1 MSFQIL
7 VVEDYR
13 ETREL
18 IAEVLQNN
26 PEYKVVTAEDGEQA
40 LNTLELL
47 NVDVVISDIRM
58 PKLGGLELLAKVQQ
72 KNPDLP
78 VILVTAFGDDYGARA
93 LEMGAEDC
101 IFKPFNTTELMLRVA
116 RVLKYSKLKQLKDLL
131 MLKNE
136 ELRKMAITDGL
147 SQLYNRRYF
156 LELLEREFPRS
167 QRYRLNLSCIMID
180 LDHFKAVN
188 DQYGHLQGDYVIQQI
203 GNLIKEQIREIDIP
217 ARYGG
222 EEFIILLPETDE
234 TGTINVAERLR
245 KRVAGENFTRNEKL
259 RQTQELRITV
269 SQGVAVFPQP
279 AIIHPNDLI
288 KAADDALY
296 SAKREGRNRTILSN
310 YSQTEELQMNEN

>member
-1 MSFQIL
+1 MGFQIL

-40 LNTLELL
+40 LKILDLV
-47 NVDVVISDIRM
+47 NVDVIVSDIRM

-101 IFKPFNTTELMLRVA
+101 VFKPFNTNELLLRVA
-116 RVLKYSKLKQLKDLL
+116 RVLKYSKLRQLKDLL

-167 QRYRLNLSCIMID
+167 QRYNLNLSCVMFDI
-180 LDHFKAVN
+180 DHFKAVN
-188 DQYGHLQGDYVIQQI
+188 DQYGHLQGDYVIQRI
-203 GNLIKEQIREIDIP
+203 GAILKEQIREIDIP

-222 EEFIILLPETDE
+222 EEFILLLPETDE
-234 TGTINVAERLR
+234 KGTLNVAERLR
-245 KRVAGENFTRNEKL
+245 KRVANENFTRNEKL
-259 RQTQELRITV
+259 RSTQELRITI
-269 SQGVAVFPQP
+269 SLGVAVFPHP
-279 AIIHPNDLI
+279 SLVHPNDLI
-288 KAADDALY
+288 RVTDQALY
-296 SAKREGRNRTILSN
+296 EAKRLGRNRTVLAD
-310 YSQTEELQMNEN
+310 YSDAKYELKEN

>member
-26 PEYKVVTAEDGEQA
+26 PEYKVITTEDGEQA
-40 LNTLELL
+40 LNTLEMV
-47 NVDVVISDIRM
+47 NVDVVISDIKM
-58 PKLGGLELLAKVQQ
+58 PKLGGLELLAKIQQ
-72 KNPDLP
+72 KKPDLP
-78 VILVTAFGDDYGARA
+78 VILITAFGDDYGARA

-101 IFKPFNTTELMLRVA
+101 VFKPFNTAELMLRVA
-116 RVLKYSKLKQLKDLL
+116 RVLKYSKLRQLKDLL

-167 QRYRLNLSCIMID
+167 QRYKLNLSCIMTD
-180 LDHFKAVN
+180 LDHFKNVN
-188 DQYGHLQGDYVIQQI
+188 DQYGHLQGDYVIQRMGTI
-203 GNLIKEQIREIDIP
+203 IKEEIREIDIP

-234 TGTINVAERLR
+234 RGTIAVAERLR
-245 KRVAGENFTRNEKL
+245 KRTAAENFTRNEKL
-259 RQTQELRITV
+259 RHTQELHITI
-269 SQGVAVFPQP
+269 SLGVAVFPHP
-279 AIIHPNDLI
+279 TLIHPNDLI
-288 KAADDALY
+288 KTADDALY
-296 SAKREGRNRTILSN
+296 SAKRSGRNKTILADFSEQPIEI
-310 YSQTEELQMNEN
+310 SD

>member
-26 PEYKVVTAEDGEQA
+26 PEYKVITTENGEQA
-40 LNTLELL
+40 LKTLEMTKI
-47 NVDVVISDIRM
+47 DVVISDIKM
-58 PKLGGLELLAKVQQ
+58 PKLGGLELLAKIQQ
-72 KNPDLP
+72 KYPDLP
-78 VILVTAFGDDYGARA
+78 VILITAFGDDYGARA

-101 IFKPFNTTELMLRVA
+101 VFKPFNTSELLLRVA
-116 RVLKYSKLKQLKDLL
+116 RVLKYSKLRQLKDLL
-131 MLKNE
+131 LLKNE

-167 QRYRLNLSCIMID
+167 QRYKLNLSCIMTD
-180 LDHFKAVN
+180 LDHFKNVN
-188 DQYGHLQGDYVIQQI
+188 DQYGHLQGDHVIQRMGTI
-203 GNLIKEQIREIDIP
+203 IKEEIREIDIP

-234 TGTINVAERLR
+234 RGTIAVAERLR
-245 KRVAGENFTRNEKL
+245 KRTAAENFTRNEKL
-259 RQTQELRITV
+259 RQTQEIHITI
-269 SQGVAVFPQP
+269 SLGVAVFPHP
-279 AIIHPNDLI
+279 TLIHPNDLI
-288 KAADDALY
+288 KTADDALY
-296 SAKREGRNRTILSN
+296 TAKRGGRNKTILADFS
-310 YSQTEELQMNEN
+310 EEMIEISD

>member
-40 LNTLELL
+40 LKTLDLL
-47 NVDVVISDIRM
+47 NIDVVISDIRM
-58 PKLGGLELLAKVQQ
+58 PKVGGLELLAKVQQ

-101 IFKPFNTTELMLRVA
+101 IFKPFNTTELLLRVA
-116 RVLKYSKLKQLKDLL
+116 RVLKYSKLRQLKDLL

-156 LELLEREFPRS
+156 LELLDREFPRS
-167 QRYRLNLSCIMID
+167 QRYKLNLACIMMDI
-180 LDHFKAVN
+180 DHFKAVN
-188 DQYGHLQGDYVIQQI
+188 DQYGHLQGDYVIQRLGVI
-203 GNLIKEQIREIDIP
+203 IKEQIREIDIP

-222 EEFIILLPETDE
+222 EEFIILLPETDQ
-234 TGTINVAERLR
+234 TGTLHVAERFR
-245 KRVAGENFTRNEKL
+245 KRVAMENFTRNEKL

-269 SQGVAVFPQP
+269 SQGVAVFPHP
-279 AIIHPNDLI
+279 AVVHPNDLI
-288 KAADDALY
+288 KTADEALY
-296 SAKREGRNRTILSN
+296 SAKRTGRNRTVLAEVS
-310 YSQTEELQMNEN
+310 EENLQIEEN

>member
-1 MSFQIL
+1 MSYQIL

-40 LNTLELL
+40 LKTLDLL
-47 NVDVVISDIRM
+47 NVDVIISDIKM

-72 KNPDLP
+72 RNPELP
-78 VILVTAFGDDYGARA
+78 IILVTAFGDDYGARA

-101 IFKPFNTTELMLRVA
+101 IFKPFNTTELLLRVA
-116 RVLKYSKLKQLKDLL
+116 RVLKYSKLRQLKDLL
-131 MLKNE
+131 MTKNE

-167 QRYRLNLSCIMID
+167 QRYKIHLACIMFDI
-180 LDHFKAVN
+180 DHFKAVN
-188 DQYGHLQGDYVIQQI
+188 DQYGHLQGDYVIQRMGQI
-203 GNLIKEQIREIDIP
+203 MKEQIREIDIP

-222 EEFIILLPETDE
+222 EEFILLLPETDE
-234 TGTINVAERLR
+234 KGTLAVAERLR
-245 KRVAGENFTRNEKL
+245 KRVAAENFTRNEKL
-259 RQTQELRITV
+259 RQTQELRITI
-269 SQGVAVFPQP
+269 SLGVAMFPHTS
-279 AIIHPNDLI
+279 IIHPNDLI

-296 SAKREGRNRTILSN
+296 TAKREGRNRTVMAEISEKTTDAL
-310 YSQTEELQMNEN
+310 